1 MSDQDL
7 MNEVPT
13 PRKSDVDT
21 QNRRGSNA
29 VTMINNQPGKTYDLR
44 RSIDNGNNQ
53 ARQIIVYEPNNR
65 DVLMSVIEEEKELTE
80 IAGDFD
86 PNVSK
91 PQ

>member
-7 MNEVPT
+7 LNEVPT

-21 QNRRGSNA
+21 QNRRGSNV
-29 VTMINNQPGKTYDLR
+29 VTVINNQPGKTYDLR

-53 ARQIIVYEPNNR
+53 ARQLVVFEPSNR

-86 PNVSK
+86 PNDSK
-91 PQ
+91 RQ

>member
-1 MSDQDL
+1 

-21 QNRRGSNA
+21 TQNRRGSNI
-29 VTMINNQPGKTYDLR
+29 VQINNQPGKTYDLR
-44 RSIDNGNNQ
+44 KSIDNSSNPN
-53 ARQIIVYEPNNR
+53 RQTIVYEPNNR

-86 PNVSK
+86 
-91 PQ
+91 